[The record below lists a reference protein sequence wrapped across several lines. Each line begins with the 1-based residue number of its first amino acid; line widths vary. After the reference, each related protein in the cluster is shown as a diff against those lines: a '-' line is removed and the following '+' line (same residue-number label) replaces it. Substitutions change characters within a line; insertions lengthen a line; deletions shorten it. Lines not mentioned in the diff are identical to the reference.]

1 MSSNTPP
8 RSVLRSWRRHS
19 LLRPRLTSRSG
30 STPSPFQ
37 AQSEI
42 SPGKNALLHRTA
54 AGSTP
59 LPPWSRELRGCLPA
73 RPGRQRLISGSCSS
87 ARGFDPRFLPTLG
100 RPRAVALHFA
110 HCDQF
115 TAGLAPARVRPCWAH
130 KQKRALV
137 QGALRLDDLTPSS
150 SPKRRKA
157 LSGSVSG
164 ADACNDPG

>member
-130 KQKRALV
+130 KREGGPSRLFWQKMPVKPIWLYAPRFIEGRSYIFTWA
-137 QGALRLDDLTPSS
+137 
-150 SPKRRKA
+150 
-157 LSGSVSG
+157 VS
-164 ADACNDPG
+164 